1 MSRPARFHGPRGP
14 RPTHRG
20 LPYDAR
26 IVHRIACG
34 LGLEGRGYTVY
45 PAASRRR
52 RPGARCTSAH
62 ARRLLRRP
70 ARGDRRAGARWPAG
84 GGDRASG
91 RLALVALVPTARS
104 RTRAASKPVLR
115 RCLLASERAA
125 LAAVRLA
132 ITTSAFTARRLL
144 DFGLRTERIRWVEP
158 GVAPLSLAAA
168 DGEPPRLL
176 CVGSLTPRKGQDVLV
191 RALARVRELPWQC
204 TLIGSRTRH
213 PAYASAVAELVRA
226 TGLEDRIQL
235 AGEWDDTALHQAYA
249 AADLFVLPSHHEGY
263 GMVVAEALA
272 AGLPVL
278 STTGGALA
286 ATLPAGAGVA
296 VPSRVPSMHSPAPSR
311 PARRSQPTPAA
322 TRRRPSRTHAPAR
335 VASGRRSLRRRPRQ
349 PRRQPARRMN
359 EAAPEPGGPM
369 EPDSDPA
376 GPHPDACFDAD
387 WLPCAP
393 RPTAPHVRRAS
404 KRSRRAGCMGGAR
417 MTPMPR
423 CAWSISAA
431 AAVPTRAISH
441 HGCLDRNGGPCSTTT
456 LACSRTPAADAAAS
470 STPTARRC
478 GSTRVA
484 RTWTPSKRTRSLAQ
498 TWCAP
503 LPCST

>member
-1 MSRPARFHGPRGP
+1 MSHRLAFIVPGDPAQRTGGY
-14 RPTHRG
+14 
-20 LPYDAR
+20 LYDAR
-26 IVHRIACG
+26 IVHE
-34 LGLEGRGYTVY
+34 L
-45 PAASRRR
+45 
-52 RPGARCTSAH
+52 
-62 ARRLLRRP
+62 RRLGWRVEVHGLSGRFPDADTTARDALQRTLAALPVGRRVVIDGL
-70 ARGDRRAGARWPAG
+70 ALG
-84 GGDRASG
+84 GLPEVAIEHSG
-91 RLALVALVPTARS
+91 RLALVALVHHPLADES
-104 RTRAASKPVLR
+104 GLDPVLR

-144 DFGLRTERIRWVEP
+144 DFGMRTERIRWVEP

-235 AGEWDDTALHQAYA
+235 AGECDDTALHQAYA

-296 VPSRVPSMHSPAPSR
+296 VP
-311 PARRSQPTPAA
+311 
-322 TRRRPSRTHAPAR
+322 
-335 VASGRRSLRRRPRQ
+335 
-349 PRRQPARRMN
+349 
-359 EAAPEPGGPM
+359 PG
-369 EPDSDPA
+369 DVDALA
-376 GPHPDACFDAD
+376 GALVDLLGD
-387 WLPCAP
+387 
-393 RPTAPHVRRAS
+393 
-404 KRSRRAGCMGGAR
+404 RSRRLQLRDGAR
-417 MTPMPR
+417 RARTR
-423 CAWSISAA
+423 LRAWPQAGEAFAA
-431 AAVPTRAISH
+431 A
-441 HGCLDRNGGPCSTTT
+441 
-456 LACSRTPAADAAAS
+456 LA
-470 STPTARRC
+470 
-478 GSTRVA
+478 
-484 RTWTPSKRTRSLAQ
+484 SLADNPPD
-498 TWCAP
+498 A
-503 LPCST
+503 